1 MDFLIELIL
10 DIFGEGIEGALNSS
24 KVPLKA
30 KLILLSVVCGLLFA
44 VCAFFGVWFVIK
56 TNVAV
61 SVIFIL
67 LALLFVGF
75 WIFGTVRLIKRNTK

>member
-10 DIFGEGIEGALNSS
+10 DIFGEGVEGALSSS

-30 KLILLSVVCGLLFA
+30 KLVLLSVVCDLLFA
-44 VCAFFGVWFVIK
+44 VCAFFSVWFIIK

-61 SVIFIL
+61 SVFFIL

-75 WIFGTVRLIKRNTK
+75 WIFGTIRLIKRNRR